1 MHKITEKE
9 DLQMETEKEPQHKR
23 RKRKSK
29 KKKGFKIALA
39 IILVLII
46 GVGVYAAS
54 IYSSVAN
61 TFNRTHE
68 PLSREKSDKR
78 STQVSLESH
87 DPISILLL
95 GVDQRGADR
104 GRSDSLMLLTV
115 NPDKKAVKMVS
126 IPRDTRTE
134 IIGKGK
140 VDKINHAYAFGGV
153 DMSIETVESFLNIPI
168 DYYIQV
174 NMESFK
180 DIVDA
185 VGGVTVDNT
194 LDFTSAGHHFEKG
207 TLELNGENALKY
219 ARMRYEDPR
228 GDFGRQLRQQ
238 QIIQAVINEGA
249 SLKSLTNYGTILD
262 AIGNNVK
269 TNLTFDDM
277 KEIQANYKE
286 ASSNLEHIQI
296 DGKGEKIDGIYYYE
310 VPEAERSHISTVL
323 KENLN
328 LK

>member
-1 MHKITEKE
+1 
-9 DLQMETEKEPQHKR
+9 METEHEVQR
-23 RKRKSK
+23 RRKKRKSK
-29 KKKGFKIALA
+29 KKKGFKIALG
-39 IILVLII
+39 IIVLLIL
-46 GVGVYAAS
+46 GVGIYGYSV
-54 IYSSVAN
+54 YSSVAN

-78 STQVSLESH
+78 SEKVSLAKH

-134 IIGKGK
+134 IVGKGK
-140 VDKINHAYAFGGV
+140 EDKINHAYAFGGV
-153 DMSIETVESFLNIPI
+153 DMSIKTVENFLNVPI

-185 VGGVTVDNT
+185 VGGVTVNNT
-194 LDFTSAGHHFEKG
+194 LDFTYEGHHFEKG
-207 TLELNGENALKY
+207 QLKLNGEKALSY
-219 ARMRYEDPR
+219 SRMRYDDPR
-228 GDFGRQLRQQ
+228 GDFGRQSRQQ
-238 QIIQAVINEGA
+238 QIIQAVIDEGA
-249 SLKSLTNYGTILD
+249 SIKSLTNYGTILD
-262 AIGNNVK
+262 AIGDNVK

-277 KEIQANYKE
+277 KEIQSNYKE
-286 ASSNLEHIQI
+286 ARNNVEHIQI
-296 DGKGEKIDGIYYYE
+296 NGTGGKMNGIYYYN
-310 VPEAERSHISTVL
+310 VPESERTKISNTL

-328 LK
+328 LN

>member
-1 MHKITEKE
+1 
-9 DLQMETEKEPQHKR
+9 METEHEVNR
-23 RKRKSK
+23 RKKKRKSK
-29 KKKGFKIALA
+29 KKKGFKIALG
-39 IILVLII
+39 IILLLIL
-46 GVGVYAAS
+46 GVGIYGYSV
-54 IYSSVAN
+54 YSSVAN

-68 PLSREKSDKR
+68 PLSRDKSDKR
-78 STQVSLESH
+78 SEKVSLAKR

-115 NPDKKAVKMVS
+115 NPDKQAVKMLS

-140 VDKINHAYAFGGV
+140 EDKINHAYAFGGV
-153 DMSIETVESFLNIPI
+153 DMSIKTVENFLNIPI

-185 VGGVTVDNT
+185 VGGVTVNNT
-194 LDFTSAGHHFEKG
+194 LDFTYEGHHFKKG
-207 TLELNGENALKY
+207 KLELNGEKALSY
-219 ARMRYEDPR
+219 SRMRYDDPR
-228 GDFGRQLRQQ
+228 GDFGRQSRQQ

-249 SLKSLTNYGTILD
+249 SIKSLTNYGTILD
-262 AIGNNVK
+262 AIGDNVK

-277 KEIQANYKE
+277 KEIQSNYKE
-286 ASSNLEHIQI
+286 AHNNVEHIQI
-296 DGKGEKIDGIYYYE
+296 DGIGGKMNGIYYYN
-310 VPEAERSHISTVL
+310 VPEAERTKVSNVL

-328 LK
+328 LN